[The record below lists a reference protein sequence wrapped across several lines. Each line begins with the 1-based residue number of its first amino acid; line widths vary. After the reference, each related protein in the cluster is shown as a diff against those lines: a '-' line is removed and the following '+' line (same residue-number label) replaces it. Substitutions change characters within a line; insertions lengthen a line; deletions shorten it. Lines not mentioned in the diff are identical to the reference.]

1 MNLKQKEIVL
11 LPFPFTDL
19 EGSKVRPA
27 IIVSNDYLNK
37 RSDDCI
43 MVPLTAVIKD
53 APYST
58 IINQEDM
65 GSGKLVKPSMVR
77 IDKIFTV
84 EQKLA
89 IMKIGSIN
97 NMIFTKIKNELIR
110 MF

>member
-1 MNLKQKEIVL
+1 
-11 LPFPFTDL
+11 
-19 EGSKVRPA
+19 
-27 IIVSNDYLNK
+27 
-37 RSDDCI
+37 
-43 MVPLTAVIKD
+43 
-53 APYST
+53 
-58 IINQEDM
+58 M

-97 NMIFTKIKNELIR
+97 NIIFKKIKNELIR